1 MEILQVEAPLVCT
14 RRIDELRTVSF
25 RVLKD
30 KAGKRVV
37 AIDQIGVPEGEWVF
51 VVSGSAARWAADD
64 FGILTDLTIGG
75 IIDFW
80 EADGS

>member
-14 RRIDELRTVSF
+14 RRIDELRTVSL

-80 EADGS
+80 EADVS